1 MNKFEELF
9 AAYPFKMTDEQ
20 VKAEVAKILAEHK
33 EENNN
38 VEVWKQCLHQ
48 IDLTT
53 LNGDD
58 TTEKV
63 KKMVDHVNS
72 FPEDY
77 PGIPNVAAICVYP
90 AMVETVATFLTE
102 EIGIASVAA
111 GFPASQ
117 TFIEVKVAEC
127 ALAVKAG
134 ATEIDIVISI
144 GKFLE
149 GQYEEVY
156 EEISEIKAAI
166 VAASADREE
175 PAHLK
180 VILETGALRNCEN
193 IWKASI
199 LAMAA
204 GADFIKTSTGKIAV
218 NATPEA
224 TYVMTSAIKAWH
236 EKTGE
241 KVCYKPAGGVSTT
254 DEAVQHYTLVKEVLG
269 EEWLNNESFRFGA
282 SRLANNLL
290 SSIVGGEVKYF

>member
-1 MNKFEELF
+1 MEKFEELF
-9 AAYPFKMTDEQ
+9 AQYNCCQNDEE
-20 VKAEVAKILAEHK
+20 VKAATAEILKEHFD
-33 EENNN
+33 ENNN

-58 TTEKV
+58 TTAKV
-63 KKMVDHVNS
+63 AGMAQKVNEFS
-72 FPEDY
+72 KHFP
-77 PGIPNVAAICVYP
+77 GVPNVAAMCVYP
-90 AMVETVATFLTE
+90 ALVETAADTLTE
-102 EIGIASVAA
+102 PIGLAAVAA

-117 TFIEVKVAEC
+117 TFIEVKVAE
-127 ALAVKAG
+127 AAMAVAAG

-149 GQYEEVY
+149 GKYQEVFD
-156 EEISEIKAAI
+156 EISEIKAAI
-166 VAASADREE
+166 RN
-175 PAHLK
+175 AHLK
-180 VILETGALRNCEN
+180 VILETGALKTAEN
-193 IWKASI
+193 IYKASI

-224 TYVMTSAIKAWH
+224 TYVMCHAIKDWY
-236 EKTGE
+236 EKTGQ

-254 DEAVQHYTLVKEVLG
+254 EEAVQHYTLVKEILG
-269 EEWLNNESFRFGA
+269 NDWLNNQSFRFGA

-290 SSIVGGEVKYF
+290 TSIMGTDIKYF

>member
-1 MNKFEELF
+1 MEKFEELF
-9 AAYPFKMTDEQ
+9 AQYNCCQKDED
-20 VKAEVAKILAEHK
+20 VKTATAQIIKEHF
-33 EENNN
+33 EENNT

-58 TTEKV
+58 TSAKV
-63 KKMVDHVNS
+63 AGMAQKVNEFS
-72 FPEDY
+72 KHFP
-77 PGIPNVAAICVYP
+77 GVPNVAAMCVYP
-90 AMVETVATFLTE
+90 ALVETAHNTLTE
-102 EIGIASVAA
+102 PIGLAAVAA

-117 TFIEVKVAEC
+117 TFIEVKVAES
-127 ALAVKAG
+127 AMAVAAG

-149 GQYEEVY
+149 GNYQEVFD
-156 EEISEIKAAI
+156 EISEIKAAI
-166 VAASADREE
+166 RN
-175 PAHLK
+175 AHLK
-180 VILETGALRNCEN
+180 VILETGALKTAEN
-193 IWKASI
+193 IYKASI

-224 TYVMTSAIKAWH
+224 TYVMCHAIKDWF
-236 EKTGE
+236 EKTGK

-254 DEAVQHYTLVKEVLG
+254 EEAVQHYTLVKEILG
-269 EEWLNNESFRFGA
+269 QNWLNNESFRFGA

-290 SSIVGGEVKYF
+290 TSITGTETKYF